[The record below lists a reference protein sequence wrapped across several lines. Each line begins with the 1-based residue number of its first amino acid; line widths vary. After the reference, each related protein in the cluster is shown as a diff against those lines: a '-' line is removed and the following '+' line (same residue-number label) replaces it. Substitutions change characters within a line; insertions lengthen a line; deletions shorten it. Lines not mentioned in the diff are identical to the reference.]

1 MMPSQPGF
9 SRLRK
14 TSSYI
19 EYFEILANASVF
31 RVLFHKILYFAAK
44 IALSGLDA
52 RYGGDFSA
60 ADQLPKAIFGVENQ
74 MMGAVARHH
83 DQNV

>member
-9 SRLRK
+9 SRLSK

-31 RVLFHKILYFAAK
+31 QVLFHKILYFAAK

-52 RYGGDFSA
+52 RHGWDFGA
-60 ADQLPKAIFGVENQ
+60 AYQLPKAIFGIENQ
-74 MMGAVARHH
+74 MMGAIARHH
-83 DQNV
+83 DQNM